1 MKTECTG
8 RRSEVGKP
16 RKTKEQRP
24 SFERDNR
31 KIKKVPE
38 VSRRAGFQNFLGY
51 SIGEAVSEQ
60 ILNQLGDI
68 IFGLSAQK
76 PGGDA
81 VVAAVELA
89 CFYDVGAASIGITP
103 D

>member
-16 RKTKEQRP
+16 RKTKDQRP
-24 SFERDNR
+24 SFERNSR
-31 KIKKVPE
+31 KIKKVPDA
-38 VSRRAGFQNFLGY
+38 SRRTGFQNFLGY

-68 IFGLSAQK
+68 FFGLSAQK

-81 VVAAVELA
+81 IVAAVELA
-89 CFYDVGAASIGITP
+89 RFNDIGAASIGITP

>member
-16 RKTKEQRP
+16 RKTKDQRP
-24 SFERDNR
+24 SFERNSR

-38 VSRRAGFQNFLGY
+38 ASRRTGFQNFLGY

-68 IFGLSAQK
+68 FFGLSAQK

-81 VVAAVELA
+81 IVAALNSLA
-89 CFYDVGAASIGITP
+89 STT
-103 D
+103 

>member
-16 RKTKEQRP
+16 RKTKDQRP
-24 SFERDNR
+24 SFERNSR

-38 VSRRAGFQNFLGY
+38 ASRRTGFQNFLGY

-68 IFGLSAQK
+68 FFGLSAQK

-89 CFYDVGAASIGITP
+89 RFYDIGAASICITP